1 MNKINDLTE
10 PLQND
15 DYISNFYL
23 ITCERQKDGK
33 LKCTEVINL
42 PRDNYPLSIDLNGAI
57 CFIGDKDGNI
67 IYDLSKNNKSN
78 NKFKIEKY
86 IVDYIDK
93 DKMVISSLKSTNEE
107 VYQMDYIKFV
117 KNNTQ
122 IRNIFDR
129 RKGSTLKKF
138 EIPNPNYKTAII
150 QRKNNMTGFL
160 DTRLFSIE
168 KGKFISPI
176 LSDINKIKESDD
188 ILRFDDT
195 VYSNKELD
203 NKRFSTSLIG
213 YITLDGIIGNRVYD
227 TEINAIRE
235 VSSKEGHIM
244 EGYKIFRDKIKNE
257 LDYKFEEQ
265 RQIENRKKKF
275 QEKAL
280 SILKN
285 RKQRN
290 NYENQ

>member
-15 DYISNFYL
+15 DYISDFYL
-23 ITCERQKDGK
+23 ITCEKQKDGR

-67 IYDLSKNNKSN
+67 IYNLSKNTSN

-86 IVDYIDK
+86 TVDYIDK
-93 DKMVISSLKSTNEE
+93 GNMIISSIKNTNEE
-107 VYQMDYIKFV
+107 VYQMDYIHFI

-129 RKGSTLKKF
+129 RKGSTLERF
-138 EIPNPNYKTAII
+138 EIPNQNYKTAII
-150 QRKNNMTGFL
+150 KRKNNMTGFH
-160 DTRLFSIE
+160 DTRLFAID

-176 LSDINKIKESDD
+176 LSDIHKIKESDD
-188 ILRFDDT
+188 ILRFDDK
-195 VYSNKELD
+195 VFSNKELD
-203 NKRFSTSLIG
+203 HKRFSTTLIG
-213 YITLDGIIGNRVYD
+213 YITLDGVMGSKVYD
-227 TEINAIRE
+227 TEINAIRD
-235 VSSKEGHIM
+235 VSTKDGHIM
-244 EGYKIFRDKIKNE
+244 EGYKIFRDKVKNE

-275 QEKAL
+275 QTKAL

-285 RKQRN
+285 RKIRN
-290 NYENQ
+290 NYED